1 MNIKILIA
9 DQLPIV
15 RSGIINE
22 LNQHSDFEIV
32 GEAIEGNETYFLV
45 NKLKPDILLM
55 DITMP
60 GMKAVDII
68 RKIREK
74 ELTIRI
80 IVITSLCDEKTIME
94 LLQVGIDGYLLKN
107 EDPSIISE
115 AIYKVYG
122 GDAYLSQIILSIV
135 VEKAYQYITIEKKRL
150 TDREKKVLDLLCLA
164 KTNKEIADEIHISK
178 RTVEFHV
185 SNVLKKLGV
194 RTRVEAIILT
204 KNNREH
210 ES

>member
-94 LLQVGIDGYLLKN
+94 LLQVGIDGYLLKD

-122 GDAYLSQIILSIV
+122 GDACLSQIILSIV

-204 KNNREH
+204 NNNREH